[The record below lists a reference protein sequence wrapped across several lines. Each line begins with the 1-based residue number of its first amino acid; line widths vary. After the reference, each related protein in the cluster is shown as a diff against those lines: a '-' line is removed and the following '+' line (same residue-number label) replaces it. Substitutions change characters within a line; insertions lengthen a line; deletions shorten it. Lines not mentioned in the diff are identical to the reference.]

1 MLLFTPREFLDV
13 VMQMSSNRLFNSQKF
28 NRLVMVVLAV
38 WIASA
43 AFGIYLL
50 TRFDTLVH
58 GELYNF
64 GLEFDPAWASS
75 YYSYMQLM
83 CIALGVP
90 IALSVFSI
98 LIGFKRETGKAPEP
112 GPKQELKPKLTQPQP
127 QPVVCEERKAKIT
140 EANSSMVIS
149 CPSCKKVFSR
159 PLVMLNFEGGKT
171 KLVNVCPYCNNVLG
185 SAENEQAPKSDF
197 QIADEDK
204 KLTH

>member
-1 MLLFTPREFLDV
+1 
-13 VMQMSSNRLFNSQKF
+13 MQMSSNRLFNSQRF
-28 NRLVMVVLAV
+28 NRVVIVVLAV

-58 GELYNF
+58 GQLYNF
-64 GLEFDPAWASS
+64 GLRFDQAWASS

-83 CIALGVP
+83 YIALGVP

-98 LIGFKRETGKAPEP
+98 AIGFKRETDKAPEP
-112 GPKQELKPKLTQPQP
+112 APKLKPKLTQPQP
-127 QPVVCEERKAKIT
+127 QPRPVVCEERKVKVK
-140 EANSSMVIS
+140 EVNNSNNSMVIS
-149 CPSCKKVFSR
+149 CPSCKKVFGR

-171 KLVNVCPYCNNVLG
+171 RLVNVCPYCNHVLG
-185 SAENEQAPKSDF
+185 NAENEQTPKSDF